1 MRRSKGK
8 ISKYRQVMRDY
19 VSSRIAKW
27 AHGCLWVIVLH
38 YCLTD
43 NTSLF
48 ANSAAQTEEITLVT
62 QEIHYHRPEASQVFL
77 LWGINGWDVVPLEK
91 RPKGTIVKDN
101 LMHTPMA
108 HTGDT
113 FTVKLQVPAN
123 TTINYGFLITRK
135 LRIAYTGGN
144 WDGDYHVTPSKD
156 DVIKMN
162 TSLLKAQI
170 RSFIKRF
177 NLWRCLLTVT
187 VIGLTIWLS
196 YKFLNLLSR
205 PVKRRVLII
214 GVYVLPFVVF
224 FFIGESYLRIRG
236 YPQYVRTFPGQFE
249 NDPGGVEWAEH
260 DPFLGWV
267 TNKKVDWSEANQQG
281 FRDTKDFSKI
291 NLYSEKIRVM
301 ILGDS
306 FMWGAGVTLNE
317 NVPNLLQSK
326 LQDRY
331 EFFNISVPGWGIDQM
346 YLAYEK
352 YRKIIEPDIIILAFI
367 DDDVKRVLE
376 AYRIWERMNKPSFA
390 VKNDSLIPRTSVSES
405 QMVFNKFVRKSRLFG
420 LFMEKFYLMKYAR
433 PVVKKIFLTIAKE
446 TQQTNGKFVVIRIPT
461 QDYNNSVTN
470 VNARIYNFENIFK
483 GTGVVYLDPS
493 GEITQIPN
501 WSVDFYLDDGH
512 MSVAGNQCL
521 ADYIFRNVF
530 ENSNIKRN

>member
-1 MRRSKGK
+1 MHN
-8 ISKYRQVMRDY
+8 Y

-27 AHGCLWVIVLH
+27 VHSCLWVIVLH
-38 YCLTD
+38 YCLMD
-43 NTSLF
+43 NTSLL
-48 ANSAAQTEEITLVT
+48 ANSATQTKDTSLVT
-62 QEIHYHRPEASQVFL
+62 LEIRYHRPEATQVFI
-77 LWGINGWDVVPLEK
+77 LWGINGWDVVPREK

-101 LMHTPMA
+101 LMHTPMV

-113 FTVKLQVPAN
+113 FTIKLQVPAH
-123 TTINYGFLITRK
+123 TSINYGFLITRK

-144 WDGDYHVTPSKD
+144 WDGDYHITPSKD
-156 DVIKMN
+156 DVIEMN
-162 TSLLKAQI
+162 TSLLRAQI
-170 RSFIKRF
+170 RDFIKRF
-177 NLWRCLLTVT
+177 NFWRCLFAVII
-187 VIGLTIWLS
+187 IGLAVWLS
-196 YKFLNLLSR
+196 HYFLNQLPRRL
-205 PVKRRVLII
+205 KRRILII
-214 GVYVLPFVVF
+214 FVYVLPFVVF

-236 YPQYVRTFPGQFE
+236 YPQYIRTFPGQYE
-249 NDPGGVEWAEH
+249 NDPGGVEWAEP

-267 TNKKVDWSEANQQG
+267 ISKKVDWAEANQQG
-281 FRDTKDFSKI
+281 FRDAKDFSKI

-306 FMWGAGVTLNE
+306 FMWGTGVELNE

-346 YLAYEK
+346 YLAYMQ

-390 VKNDSLIPRTSVSES
+390 IKNDSLIPRTSASKS
-405 QMVFNKFVRKSRLFG
+405 QIFFNAFMGKSLLLG
-420 LFMEKFYLMKYAR
+420 LFMEKIYLMIDAR
-433 PVVKKIFLTIAKE
+433 PIVKKIFLTIAEE
-446 TQQTNGKFVVIRIPT
+446 TKQRKGRFVVIRIPT
-461 QDYNNSVTN
+461 QDYNNSITN
-470 VNARIYNFENIFK
+470 FNGIFYNFESIFK
-483 GTGVVYLDPS
+483 GTDVVYLDPS
-493 GEITQIPN
+493 NEITQIPN

-512 MSVAGNQCL
+512 MSVAGNKYL

-530 ENSNIKRN
+530 ENSNFKRN